1 MKLLD
6 KLMALDVSTIPH
18 DKIIYDQEP
27 VRLFKSSFLETFTHI
42 TPQAICVIWLPI
54 VVACVAL
61 GIVQWPF
68 GVSPLWYV
76 AAFAFGIAL
85 LWTFME
91 YILHRFV
98 FHYQPRS
105 KSQWQFI
112 FLFHGIH
119 HYQPH
124 IKTRLVMPPAVSIP
138 MAFVFFV
145 LFWLV
150 LGVILGV
157 PFAIAPMFAGTVLGY
172 VGYDLIHYAT
182 HHAPMK
188 GSLAKFLKRHHMEH
202 HYKTPDARFG
212 VSTSLWDHV
221 FDTEPGETPSKK
233 EFGRG

>member
-1 MKLLD
+1 MNLLD
-6 KLMALDVSTIPH
+6 RLMAVDVSTIPH

-27 VRLFKSSFLETFTHI
+27 VRLMKSDFLEKFTHI
-42 TPQAICVIWLPI
+42 TPQAICIIWLPI
-54 VVACVAL
+54 VMAFLVL
-61 GIVQWPF
+61 GAVQWPAEI
-68 GVSPLWYV
+68 SPLWFV
-76 AAFAFGIAL
+76 TAFTFGIAL

-98 FHYQPRS
+98 FHFQPRN
-105 KSQWQFI
+105 KTQWQII

-138 MAFVFFV
+138 MALVFYG
-145 LFWLV
+145 LFYLV

-188 GSLAKFLKRHHMEH
+188 GDVAKFLKRHHMEH

-212 VSTSLWDHV
+212 VSTNLWDQV
-221 FDTEPGETPSKK
+221 FATEPGETPKPK
-233 EFGRG
+233 PAQRA